1 MARFWKLLVLMCFLI
16 IIDQLVKGWTQT
28 QFQMEG
34 QSITVIDG
42 FFNLTYVQNT
52 GAAFGMGGKA
62 DPILRMIMFLAVPT
76 IFSLWVLVM
85 LFKSIKGTFHMS
97 LAYALILAGA
107 VGNLI
112 DRFTLGYV
120 VDMLHF
126 YYRTYH
132 FYVFNIADSCI
143 TIAAFILIGDMVW
156 QAKLKHKSSQEQKS

>member
-28 QFQMEG
+28 EFQVEG

-42 FFNLTYVQNT
+42 FFNLTYVKNK
-52 GAAFGMGGKA
+52 GAAFGIGGDSHPVVRA
-62 DPILRMIMFLAVPT
+62 IAFLAVPT

-112 DRFTLGYV
+112 DRFYLGYV
-120 VDMLHF
+120 VDMFHF
-126 YYRTYH
+126 YIKSYH
-132 FYVFNIADSCI
+132 FYVFNVADSAI
-143 TIAAFILIGDMVW
+143 TIAAFILIGDMIW
-156 QAKLKHKSSQEQKS
+156 QTRLKQKSSQEQNS

>member
-42 FFNLTYVQNT
+42 FFNLTYVKNT

-62 DPILRMIMFLAVPT
+62 EPVLRAIMFLAVPT
-76 IFSLWVLVM
+76 FFSFWVLFM

-107 VGNLI
+107 IGNLI
-112 DRFTLGYV
+112 DRFYLGYV
-120 VDMLHF
+120 VDMFHF
-126 YYRTYH
+126 YFRGYH

-143 TIAAFILIGDMVW
+143 SIAAGILIGDMIW
-156 QAKLKHKSSQEQKS
+156 QARLKNKSSQKHQS